1 LRQARTAH
9 YRRQRRGPG
18 RLSLDCRGR
27 ADRSRHR
34 TRADRR
40 GALVGDQW
48 VVTAAHIVSGL
59 SASDLEIRLGIS
71 RLDDRAGRFAS
82 GVLAIHVH
90 PGFAT
95 DNGSAPVKT
104 LAGEDRLAGIVSFG
118 TIGFSDATQPTR
130 IPRDTSATLRVRL
143 YPARRSGR
151 FAGKL
156 VPRTNNPASPVS
168 VHRIAAR
175 SR

>member
-1 LRQARTAH
+1 M
-9 YRRQRRGPG
+9 
-18 RLSLDCRGR
+18 
-27 ADRSRHR
+27 
-34 TRADRR
+34 
-40 GALVGDQW
+40 
-48 VVTAAHIVSGL
+48 
-59 SASDLEIRLGIS
+59 
-71 RLDDRAGRFAS
+71 
-82 GVLAIHVH
+82 
-90 PGFAT
+90 
-95 DNGSAPVKT
+95 KT